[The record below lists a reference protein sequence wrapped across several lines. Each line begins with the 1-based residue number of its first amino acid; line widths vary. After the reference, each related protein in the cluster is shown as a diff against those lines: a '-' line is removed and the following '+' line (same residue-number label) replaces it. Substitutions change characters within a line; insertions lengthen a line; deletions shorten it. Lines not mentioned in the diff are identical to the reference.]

1 MLLSLPARLVFRIS
15 TAALALALPQ
25 VSLAEE
31 AFGEAEAPAIVVEG
45 HREEGYKADS
55 ASSLKTGTPLLDTP
69 QSVTTISRQQL
80 DDQGIY
86 QLNDAL
92 RYVPGVTLAQGE
104 GHRDQ
109 ITIRGQSTTADF
121 YLDGV
126 RDDAQYYR
134 PLYNTERVEVLKGA
148 NALLFGRGGGGGVI
162 NRVTKAPILGEDR
175 LAMAISGDSFGAWSV
190 SGDANMALGD
200 AVALRINET
209 YEEFANHRDGY
220 EGHFFGFA
228 PTLGVKLGET
238 TRISLAYEYI
248 EDDRTTDRGVP
259 SFGGLPIS
267 GFDTTF
273 FGDLAINRSEVTAHF
288 ARLRLDQ
295 ELGEGLSFNVIGQYA
310 TYDKYYGNILPG
322 AVNAARTLVSL
333 SGYRSTTTRDNWIG
347 QANLVWNG
355 NTGGLK
361 HTLLVGVEAS
371 DQATLSNRDDS
382 RFGSATSVSVPL
394 ALRITVPASTW
405 AATSNSQ
412 SAVRSL
418 SAYVQDQIEI
428 GDHLQLIAGVRYDD
442 FRIEATNLANPANP
456 AVTRRS
462 DGKWSPRLGVVI
474 KPQSNISLYASYAKS
489 FLPQTG
495 DQFTTLA
502 ANLQTLA
509 PEEFRNLEA
518 GAKWDVT
525 PDLALTAAVFQLD
538 RTNTRATDPVTG
550 NPVLS
555 GSSRVRG
562 FEASLAGQITE
573 NWQAS
578 LGYAHQTGEIRTTT
592 TAAPAGRKLDKLP
605 RDQVSLWTRYN
616 VSSSIGFGLGVVH
629 QASQFATIGP
639 AVILPGVPRVV
650 LPAFTR
656 IDAAVFFDVTDR
668 FAVQFNVE
676 NLTDVG
682 YYPSAHTDNNIAT
695 GKPLNARMT
704 ARLKF

>member
-1 MLLSLPARLVFRIS
+1 MPLSVSPRALFRLS
-15 TAALALALPQ
+15 AAALALALPQ
-25 VSLAEE
+25 LAQAEE
-31 AFGEAEAPAIVVEG
+31 ASGEGEAPAIVVEG
-45 HREEGYKADS
+45 HREDGYKTDT

-80 DDQGIY
+80 DDQGID

-162 NRVTKAPILGEDR
+162 NRVTKTPSLGEDR
-175 LAMAISGDSFGAWSV
+175 LAMAVSGDSFGAWSV

-200 AVALRINET
+200 TVALRVNET
-209 YEEFANHRDGY
+209 YEEFASHRDGY

-238 TRISLAYEYI
+238 TRLSLAYEYV
-248 EDDRTTDRGVP
+248 EDSRVTDRGVP
-259 SFGGLPIS
+259 SYGGLPIT

-273 FGDLAINRSEVTAHF
+273 FGNTAINRSDVTAHF

-295 ELGEGLSFNVIGQYA
+295 ELGEGLSLNVTGQYA
-310 TYDKYYGNILPG
+310 TYDKYYGNVLPG
-322 AVNAARTLVSL
+322 AVNAARTAVSL
-333 SGYRSTTTRDNWIG
+333 TGYRSSTTRDNWIG

-371 DQATLSNRDDS
+371 DQSTHSNRDDA
-382 RFGSATSVSVPL
+382 RFGAATSVSVPL
-394 ALRITVPASTW
+394 ALRITVPALSW
-405 AATSNSQ
+405 VVTSNSQ

-428 GDHLQLIAGVRYDD
+428 GDHLQLIAGARYDD
-442 FRIEATNLANPANP
+442 FRIEATNLIGG
-456 AVTRRS
+456 AVTGRS

-474 KPQSNISLYASYAKS
+474 KPQSNVSLYASYAKS

-525 PDLALTAAVFQLD
+525 PGLALTAAVFQLD

-550 NPVLS
+550 NPVLT
-555 GSSRVRG
+555 GGSRVRG

-616 VSSSIGFGLGVVH
+616 VSSSIGLGLGVVH
-629 QASQFATIGP
+629 QSSQFATISN
-639 AVILPGVPRVV
+639 AVV

>member
-1 MLLSLPARLVFRIS
+1 MSLPIRSLIRLS
-15 TAALALALPQ
+15 TAALALAVPQ
-25 VSLAEE
+25 ISAAEE
-31 AFGEAEAPAIVVEG
+31 LAADAPIVVEG
-45 HREEGYKADS
+45 HHEEGYKADS

-69 QSVTTISRQQL
+69 QSVTSISREQL
-80 DDQGIY
+80 DDQGIE

-109 ITIRGQSTTADF
+109 ISIRGQSTTADF

-134 PLYNTERVEVLKGA
+134 PLYNTERVEVLKGS
-148 NALLFGRGGGGGVI
+148 NALLFGRGGGGGVV
-162 NRVTKAPILGEDR
+162 NRVSKVPVIGDNRYGLSV
-175 LAMAISGDSFGAWSV
+175 SGDSFGAWSA
-190 SGDANMALGD
+190 SGDVNLAIGE
-200 AVALRINET
+200 AVALRTNAT
-209 YEEFANHRDGY
+209 YEEFDNHRDYYG
-220 EGHFFGFA
+220 GHFLGVA
-228 PTLGVKLGET
+228 PTLGFKLGDRT
-238 TRISLAYEYI
+238 KLSLAYEYV

-259 SFGGLPIS
+259 AAPGGTIAAPSAPIS
-267 GFDTTF
+267 GFDDTF
-273 FGDLAINRSEVTAHF
+273 FGDPAVNRSTVTAHF
-288 ARLRLDQ
+288 ARLRLDH
-295 ELGEGLSFNVIGQYA
+295 ELAEGLTFNVIGQYA

-322 AVNAARTLVSL
+322 LVNDTRTLVSL
-333 SGYRSTTTRDNWIG
+333 TGYRSSTTRDNWIG

-361 HTLLVGVEAS
+361 HTLLVGMEAS
-371 DQATLSNRDDS
+371 DQSTLSGREDALFS
-382 RFGSATSVSVPL
+382 GKTSYPAPL
-394 ALRITVPASTW
+394 ALRITVPAVSW
-405 AATSNSQ
+405 AAPSRNQ

-428 GDHLQLIAGVRYDD
+428 GDHLQLIAGLRYDD
-442 FRIEATNLANPANP
+442 FRIEATNLVNGT
-456 AVTRRS
+456 VTGRS
-462 DGKWSPRLGVVI
+462 DGKWSPRFGLVV
-474 KPQSNISLYASYAKS
+474 KPQPNISLYASYAKS

-509 PEEFRNLEA
+509 PEEFRTLEA
-518 GAKWDVT
+518 GAKWDLT
-525 PDLALTAAVFQLD
+525 PALALTAAVFQLD
-538 RTNTRATDPVTG
+538 RTNTRATDPLTG
-550 NPVLS
+550 NPVLT

-562 FEASLAGQITE
+562 FEASIAGQITD

-578 LGYAHQTGEIRTTT
+578 LGYAHQTGEIRSTT
-592 TAAPAGRKLDKLP
+592 TAAPAGRRLDKLP

-616 VSSSIGFGLGVVH
+616 VTKGIGLGLGVVH
-629 QASQFATIGP
+629 QSSQFASISNS
-639 AVILPGVPRVV
+639 VV

-656 IDAAVFFDVTDR
+656 VDAAVFFDVTDR

-676 NLTDVG
+676 NLTDAT
-682 YYPSAHTDNNIAT
+682 YYPSAHSDNNIAT

>member
-1 MLLSLPARLVFRIS
+1 MVLIKEMLLPLPIRSLIRLS

-25 VSLAEE
+25 ISQAEE
-31 AFGEAEAPAIVVEG
+31 AAADAPITVEG

-69 QSVTTISRQQL
+69 QSVTSISREQL
-80 DDQGIY
+80 DDQGIE

-134 PLYNTERVEVLKGA
+134 PLYNTERVEVLKGS
-148 NALLFGRGGGGGVI
+148 NALLFGRGGGGGVV
-162 NRVTKAPILGEDR
+162 NRVSKVPMIGEDR
-175 LAMAISGDSFGAWSV
+175 LAVSASGDSFGAWS
-190 SGDANMALGD
+190 GAADANLALGD
-200 AVALRINET
+200 VVALRVNET
-209 YEEFANHRDGY
+209 YEEFASHRDGY
-220 EGHFFGFA
+220 SGHFFGFA
-228 PTLGVKLGET
+228 PTLGFKLGET
-238 TRISLAYEYI
+238 TKLSLAYEFA

-259 SFGGLPIS
+259 SFAGAPIT
-267 GFDTTF
+267 GFDNTF
-273 FGDLAINRSEVTAHF
+273 FGDLAINRSTLTAHF
-288 ARLRLDQ
+288 ARVRLDQ
-295 ELGEGLSFNVIGQYA
+295 ELAEGLSLNVIGQYA
-310 TYDKYYGNILPG
+310 TYDKFYGNVLPG
-322 AVNAARTLVSL
+322 AVNAARTTVSL
-333 SGYRSTTTRDNWIG
+333 SGYRSATTRDNWIG
-347 QANLVWNG
+347 QANLIWKG
-355 NTGGLK
+355 YTGSLK
-361 HTLLVGVEAS
+361 HTLLVGVEAN
-371 DQATLSNRDDS
+371 DQATLSNRDDA
-382 RFGSATSVSVPL
+382 RFGAASSVTVPL
-394 ALRITVPASTW
+394 GLRITVPALTW
-405 AATSNSQ
+405 VANSNSQ
-412 SAVRSL
+412 SDVRSL

-428 GDHLQLIAGVRYDD
+428 GDHLQLIAGLRYDD
-442 FRIEATNLANPANP
+442 FRIEATNLFGG
-456 AVTRRS
+456 AVTGRS
-462 DGKWSPRLGVVI
+462 DGKWSPRLGLVL
-474 KPQSNISLYASYAKS
+474 KPKANISLYASYAKS

-509 PEEFRNLEA
+509 PEEFRTLEA
-518 GAKWDVT
+518 GAKWDIT
-525 PDLALTAAVFQLD
+525 PALALTAAVFQLD
-538 RTNTRATDPVTG
+538 RTNTRATDPLTG
-550 NPVLS
+550 NPVLT

-562 FEASLAGQITE
+562 FEASIAGQITD

-616 VSSSIGFGLGVVH
+616 VTSGIGLGLGVVH
-629 QASQFATIGP
+629 QSSQFATISNT
-639 AVILPGVPRVV
+639 VV

-676 NLTDVG
+676 NLTDAT
-682 YYPSAHTDNNIAT
+682 YYPSAHSDNNIAT

>member
-1 MLLSLPARLVFRIS
+1 MVLIKEMLLSLPTPILFRLS
-15 TAALALALPQ
+15 TAALALAMPQ
-25 VSLAEE
+25 VSWAEE
-31 AFGEAEAPAIVVEG
+31 ALGEGEAPAIVVEG

-80 DDQGIY
+80 DDQGID

-109 ITIRGQSTTADF
+109 ISIRGQGTTADF

-134 PLYNTERVEVLKGA
+134 PLFNTERVEVLKGA

-162 NRVTKAPILGEDR
+162 NRVTKVPVLGEDR
-175 LAMAISGDSFGAWSV
+175 VGASVSGDSFGAWSIA
-190 SGDANMALGD
+190 GDANIAAGE
-200 AVALRINET
+200 AAALRVNGT

-220 EGHFFGFA
+220 DGHFIGVA
-228 PTLGVKLGET
+228 PTIGVKLGEK

-273 FGDLAINRSEVTAHF
+273 FGDPAINRSEVTAHF
-288 ARLRLDQ
+288 ARLRLDH

-322 AVNAARTLVSL
+322 AVNDTRTLVSL
-333 SGYRSTTTRDNWIG
+333 TGYRSTTTRDNWIG

-371 DQATLSNRDDS
+371 DQATVSGREEALFSGKAS
-382 RFGSATSVSVPL
+382 YSAPL
-394 ALRITVPASTW
+394 ALRINVPAVSWGTPS
-405 AATSNSQ
+405 SNQ
-412 SAVRSL
+412 SVVRSL

-428 GDHLQLIAGVRYDD
+428 GDHLQLIAGLRYDD
-442 FRIEATNLANPANP
+442 FRIEATNLIKNE
-456 AVTRRS
+456 VTGRS
-462 DGKWSPRLGVVI
+462 DGKWSPRLGLVI
-474 KPQSNISLYASYAKS
+474 KPQANISLYASYAKS

-509 PEEFRNLEA
+509 PEEFRTLEA

-525 PDLALTAAVFQLD
+525 PGLALTAAVFQLD
-538 RTNTRATDPVTG
+538 RTNTRATDPLTG
-550 NPVLS
+550 NPVLT
-555 GSSRVRG
+555 GASRVRG

-629 QASQFATIGP
+629 QSSQFATISN
-639 AVILPGVPRVV
+639 AVV

-656 IDAAVFFDVTDR
+656 IDAAVYFDVTDR

-676 NLTDVG
+676 NLTDAG
-682 YYPSAHTDNNIAT
+682 YYPSAHTDNNIAV